1 MILRIARA
9 IAGDFDI
16 LVALIVACLLIAV
29 FICEVSGLSY
39 TAPDYTSDVVSVDYT
54 EDVLDVTGE
63 IVGAHWC
70 YGVQLSEDRT
80 FETGIVAPV
89 YCCEERGH

>member
-1 MILRIARA
+1 MNDANSKRSENISKGAITAYMM
-9 IAGDFDI
+9 IAGW
-16 LVALIVACLLIAV
+16 IVCRFVVL
-29 FICEVSGLSY
+29 
-39 TAPDYTSDVVSVDYT
+39 APYSPDCVPDVVSVDYT

-80 FETGIVAPV
+80 FETGIVSPV
-89 YCCEERGH
+89 HCCEERGH